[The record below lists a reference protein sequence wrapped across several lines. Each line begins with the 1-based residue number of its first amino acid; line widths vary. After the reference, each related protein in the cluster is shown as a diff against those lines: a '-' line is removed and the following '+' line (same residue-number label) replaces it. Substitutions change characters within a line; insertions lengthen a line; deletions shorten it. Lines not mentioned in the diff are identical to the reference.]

1 MPRKLL
7 RRNSDLEVEVELEG
21 TQLRLSNFQDT
32 TLEKTVIT
40 VTEVVLIQVSF
51 LIIGFKLNQISK

>member
-32 TLEKTVIT
+32 TFEKTVIT